1 MAPSDPDRLA
11 ADLDDETPAA
21 VSASKPAQRPGRY
34 DSALRRQSQRRGR
47 QKGCFLYIP
56 ADELERAGFDP
67 EGPPPFYRVW
77 GSSRG
82 GLFVRLYKE
91 A

>member
-1 MAPSDPDRLA
+1 
-11 ADLDDETPAA
+11 
-21 VSASKPAQRPGRY
+21 VSPPKPAQRPGRY
-34 DSALRRQSQRRGR
+34 DSALRRRSVRRGR
-47 QKGCFLYIP
+47 EKGCHIYSA

-67 EGPPPFYRVW
+67 EGPPPFFRVW